1 MATEYSETEKGE
13 RATRK
18 DGENSTRAKFRW
30 LLVPAVLAILAFGIF
45 FWFEYSRDH
54 VSTDDAQ
61 VDGHIIPV
69 ASKVYGTVS
78 EVLVDDNQT
87 VHRGEVIIRIDDQ
100 DYGVKVE
107 QAEAALRLAESRLK
121 AAGMGVSLTRET
133 TTSGTT
139 NAEASLAGAKAE
151 YQRAKLSYELSTTS
165 NLAAAQAEVAS
176 RTASNQKAQA
186 DLDRMQPLMEKSE
199 ISRQQYDAYRAA
211 AQVAENDLKI
221 ARENLASVEKDAA
234 IKNSAMLAA
243 QARVEQARAYL
254 EESKANLKRS
264 DISAADAA
272 SAEAAV
278 SQARANLR
286 EAELQLSY
294 TIIRVP
300 EDGVVTKK
308 SVEVGQIVQP
318 GQGLLTVVPLHKI
331 WITANFKE
339 TQMNNVRP
347 GQKAEIEVDM
357 YGKTVQGRV
366 DSIAGATGTK
376 LSLLPPENATGNY
389 VKIVQRIPV
398 KIEVDL
404 SNKNLIL
411 RPGMNVIATIYTGES
426 GRDSSPE

>member
-1 MATEYSETEKGE
+1 MATEHSETEKAEKAKGKG
-13 RATRK
+13 R
-18 DGENSTRAKFRW
+18 GNSTRAKFRW
-30 LLVPAVLAILAFGIF
+30 LLVPAVLAVLAGAIF
-45 FWFEYSRDH
+45 FWIEYSRDR

-87 VHRGEVIIRIDDQ
+87 VHTGDVIIRIDDR
-100 DYGVKVE
+100 DYQVKVE
-107 QAEAALRLAESRLK
+107 QAEATLRLAESRSR

-133 TTSGTT
+133 TSSGTT
-139 NAEASLAGAKAE
+139 NAEASLAAAEAE
-151 YQRAKLSYELSTTS
+151 YQRATLSYELSTTS

-186 DLDRMQPLMEKSE
+186 DLARMQPLMEKAE
-199 ISRQQYDAYRAA
+199 ISKQQYDAYQAT
-211 AQVAENDLKI
+211 AQVAESDLKI
-221 ARENLASVEKDAA
+221 ARENLASIEKDAA
-234 IKNSAMLAA
+234 IKHSAMLAA

-278 SQARANLR
+278 SQARANLS
-286 EAELQLSY
+286 EAELQMSY
-294 TIIRVP
+294 TVIRVP

-308 SVEVGQIVQP
+308 TVEVGQIVQP
-318 GQGLLTVVPLHKI
+318 GQGLLTIVPLHKV

-339 TQMNNVRP
+339 TQMKGVRP
-347 GQKAEIEVDM
+347 GQKAEVEVDM
-357 YGKTVQGRV
+357 YGKTIQGRV
-366 DSIAGATGTK
+366 HSIAGATGTR

-389 VKIVQRIPV
+389 VKVVQRIPV

-404 SNKNLIL
+404 NNEDLIL
-411 RPGMNVIATIYTGES
+411 RPGMNVVVTVYT
-426 GRDSSPE
+426 R

>member
-1 MATEYSETEKGE
+1 MAAEYSETEKAE
-13 RATRK
+13 KAKRK
-18 DGENSTRAKFRW
+18 DGGNSTRAKYRW
-30 LLVPAVLAILAFGIF
+30 LLVPAVLAVLAFGIF
-45 FWFEYSRDH
+45 FWVEYSRDR

-78 EVLVDDNQT
+78 EVLVDDNQA
-87 VHRGEVIIRIDDQ
+87 VHAGDVIIRIDDR
-100 DYGVKVE
+100 DYRVKVDH
-107 QAEAALRLAESRLK
+107 AEAALQLAESRLK

-133 TTSGTT
+133 TSSGTT
-139 NAEASLAGAKAE
+139 NAEASLAGAEAE
-151 YQRAKLSYELSTTS
+151 YQHAKLSYEMSTTS

-176 RTASNQKAQA
+176 RTASNQRAQA
-186 DLDRMQPLMEKSE
+186 DLDRMQPLMEKAE

-211 AQVAENDLKI
+211 AQVAESDLKI

-264 DISAADAA
+264 DISEADAA

-294 TIIRVP
+294 TVIRVP

-308 SVEVGQIVQP
+308 TVEVGQIVQP
-318 GQGLLTVVPLHKI
+318 GQGLLTVVPLNKV

-366 DSIAGATGTK
+366 NSIAGATGTR

-398 KIEVDL
+398 KIEIDL
-404 SNKNLIL
+404 SNEDLIL
-411 RPGMNVIATIYTGES
+411 RPGMNVVATVYTGES
-426 GRDSSPE
+426 GRDSNSE